1 MARNTRYSTALA
13 KKICERIANGE
24 FLKNICQDKGF
35 PGRSTVYRWL
45 LDEEKSEFWDL
56 YARAREMRC
65 DHWLVE
71 CFEIADDS
79 SGDYVEKVDK
89 KGRKYKA
96 VDHENIQ
103 RSRLRIDTRKWAMA
117 KLWPRKYGAAAEK
130 EPEPENEDLKPV
142 DVEVIPA
149 GREIPRRPE
158 SD

>member
-1 MARNTRYSTALA
+1 MGRNTRYSTALA
-13 KKICERIANGE
+13 TKICERIAGGE
-24 FLKNICQDKGF
+24 FLTNICQEEGF

-45 LDEEKSEFWDL
+45 LDDKKTEFWDM

-71 CFEIADDS
+71 CFEIADETSRDTIVKT
-79 SGDYVEKVDK
+79 G
-89 KGRKYKA
+89 KGGKEYE
-96 VDHENIQ
+96 VCNTEWVQ

-117 KLWPRKYGAAAEK
+117 KLWPRKYGAAADK
-130 EPEPENEDLKPV
+130 EPEPEAEDLKPV
-142 DVEVIPA
+142 EVETIPA